1 MEIIKISKKNLKE
14 LGNNLDGFYCGKDV
28 YNYENII
35 YLINRLPYSNKE
47 DIKGYRGEIIKEIK
61 KLINYNNYDKAV
73 KYSAKYN
80 FISRLEELKNKDF
93 FEIVTCQMA
102 YSCGVY
108 GNTAQLHKIEIRT
121 EKNETEI
128 FYTYYAN

>member
-47 DIKGYRGEIIKEIK
+47 DIKGYREEIIKEIK
-61 KLINYNNYDKAV
+61 KLINYNNCDKAV

-80 FISRLEELKNKDF
+80 FISRLEELKNNDF
-93 FEIVTCQMA
+93 FEIVTYQMA